1 MQYHCALVP
10 GGSFF
15 FTVVTAGRN
24 PFFADQ
30 HNIATLRAAFRAVGS
45 KRPFALV
52 GLTRRVKA
60 LSFVWE
66 RQMTQEQFATL
77 EIQIDAPPLRQDDS
91 GAVRIGKTQ
100 VLLELVI
107 RAFEDGATPETI
119 VQRYPSTT
127 LADIY
132 AVIAY
137 YLQHRGLIERY
148 LADRERQAEEVRRR
162 IEAHQDDL
170 SDVRRR
176 LLAQR
181 TP

>member
-1 MQYHCALVP
+1 
-10 GGSFF
+10 
-15 FTVVTAGRN
+15 
-24 PFFADQ
+24 
-30 HNIATLRAAFRAVGS
+30 
-45 KRPFALV
+45 
-52 GLTRRVKA
+52 LTHD
-60 LSFVWE
+60 WDW
-66 RQMTQEQFATL
+66 QMTQEQFAAL
-77 EIQIDAPPLRQDDS
+77 EIRTDTPPLRQDDS

-137 YLQHRGLIERY
+137 YLRHRDLVERY
-148 LADRERQAEEVRRR
+148 LGERERQAEDIRRR
-162 IEAHQDDL
+162 IEVHQGDL
-170 SDVRRR
+170 SEVRRR

-181 TP
+181 IP